1 MNSGVIINQ
10 QDTAVLQRI
19 DVHTF
24 FSEMDLP
31 VLIGLPM
38 RRIANR
44 TDEDYL
50 FFTLTMIDTLILVI
64 IRQSAASFWSR
75 TPYRTGF
82 RNFERLGGPLSR
94 PSDEFKSL
102 AANSTAHHVCA
113 RREAKSKLEAESEEA
128 KRASRLGPEER

>member
-1 MNSGVIINQ
+1 
-10 QDTAVLQRI
+10 
-19 DVHTF
+19 
-24 FSEMDLP
+24 MDLP

-44 TDEDYL
+44 NDEDYL

-64 IRQSAASFWSR
+64 IRQSAVSFWSG

-102 AANSTAHHVCA
+102 AETAPRTMSARGEKLRANS
-113 RREAKSKLEAESEEA
+113 RPNLRKQRGLPDLDLKS
-128 KRASRLGPEER
+128 G